1 MTNQEAKAIL
11 ETYLNLDND
20 NHNEFI
26 DAMRVAIDA
35 LDEKE
40 TTRFVSL
47 MEESIAKEG
56 GE

>member
-1 MTNQEAKAIL
+1 MTKQEAKAIL
-11 ETYLNLDND
+11 EEYLALDSD
-20 NHNEFI
+20 IHNEFV

-35 LDEKE
+35 
-40 TTRFVSL
+40 L